1 MYWFNKNFDKRTSSV
16 FFFSFFFSHLLAP
29 LSAIPSSCILNSG
42 WHGRAVQSRLQLF
55 APPPPLLIRSSAN
68 EPCSLVL
75 RSAVYLTNSFC
86 GLWFFFFHIA
96 RKFRQW
102 MGCLSDSNS
111 LHSKGKSWKFLHW
124 KWTPPFR
131 FICTFYFK
139 LLWEEHRIVSWRCLT
154 AKYFYPGAINLDKTS
169 FKMCLRNVFCVYSA
183 GF

>member
-86 GLWFFFFHIA
+86 GLWFFFFISLVNLGNGWA
-96 RKFRQW
+96 VCQIQIPYIRKERVENFCIES
-102 MGCLSDSNS
+102 GLHPLDLFVHFTSN
-111 LHSKGKSWKFLHW
+111 
-124 KWTPPFR
+124 
-131 FICTFYFK
+131 YF
-139 LLWEEHRIVSWRCLT
+139 E
-154 AKYFYPGAINLDKTS
+154 
-169 FKMCLRNVFCVYSA
+169 RNI
-183 GF
+183 G